1 MILRKLRVFRKNF
14 RKIFRIFDR
23 VGIFKG
29 LKWHDAGSSGM
40 KSWCQNVRNDLSYE
54 MKLKVAIEGDRAKFD
69 SCFSEKNV
77 EMSATT
83 WSKFFSWDFS
93 SFSSRIH
100 NYHKLFYISL
110 GVSINAVPSALSTL
124 FTLTNPYQPTEFV
137 KNLQNNQVRTST
149 SLVS

>member
-29 LKWHDAGSSGM
+29 LKWHDAGSTGM

-69 SCFSEKNV
+69 SCFRREKRRNERHHV
-77 EMSATT
+77 
-83 WSKFFSWDFS
+83 
-93 SFSSRIH
+93 
-100 NYHKLFYISL
+100 
-110 GVSINAVPSALSTL
+110 
-124 FTLTNPYQPTEFV
+124 V
-137 KNLQNNQVRTST
+137 KIL
-149 SLVS
+149 L